1 MNKYWLG
8 PVIGAVIGYFTNYI
22 AVKMLFHPRH
32 EVKVFGHALPFTPGA
47 IPKEKNRIAKTI
59 GKIVADELLTE
70 QDLIGRCLNPEL
82 EQKIIQKLMQRLD
95 QTLESYGIQI
105 LKDEQKYHQLVQMT
119 EEKAVDKIMAVINE
133 LDLEKILMEQCM
145 EVIDQ
150 KIGDNPMLR
159 LMSGSVV
166 AGLSAP
172 LTQQIS
178 TFLNGRGKE
187 IIAEKLRL
195 QWEEWEQDSPLELAE
210 QMGFSQDQLE
220 HKLQET
226 YESMV
231 AQVIPLLLDK
241 LNIQGIV
248 EEKIASMSNEELEKL
263 VLTAMKKELS
273 LIVNLGA
280 VIGFVL
286 GCVQLLI

>member
-1 MNKYWLG
+1 M
-8 PVIGAVIGYFTNYI
+8 
-22 AVKMLFHPRH
+22 
-32 EVKVFGHALPFTPGA
+32 
-47 IPKEKNRIAKTI
+47 
-59 GKIVADELLTE
+59 TE
-70 QDLIGRCLNPEL
+70 QDLIDRCLNPEL

-195 QWEEWEQDSPLELAE
+195 QWEEWEQDSPLELAG

>member
-1 MNKYWLG
+1 
-8 PVIGAVIGYFTNYI
+8 
-22 AVKMLFHPRH
+22 
-32 EVKVFGHALPFTPGA
+32 
-47 IPKEKNRIAKTI
+47 
-59 GKIVADELLTE
+59 
-70 QDLIGRCLNPEL
+70 
-82 EQKIIQKLMQRLD
+82 
-95 QTLESYGIQI
+95 
-105 LKDEQKYHQLVQMT
+105 
-119 EEKAVDKIMAVINE
+119 MAVINE

-195 QWEEWEQDSPLELAE
+195 QWEEWEQDSPLKLAE

-241 LNIQGIV
+241 LN
-248 EEKIASMSNEELEKL
+248 LYH
-263 VLTAMKKELS
+263 T
-273 LIVNLGA
+273 
-280 VIGFVL
+280 
-286 GCVQLLI
+286 

>member
-1 MNKYWLG
+1 
-8 PVIGAVIGYFTNYI
+8 
-22 AVKMLFHPRH
+22 
-32 EVKVFGHALPFTPGA
+32 
-47 IPKEKNRIAKTI
+47 
-59 GKIVADELLTE
+59 
-70 QDLIGRCLNPEL
+70 
-82 EQKIIQKLMQRLD
+82 
-95 QTLESYGIQI
+95 
-105 LKDEQKYHQLVQMT
+105 MT

-226 YESMV
+226 YKSMV

>member
-70 QDLIGRCLNPEL
+70 QDLIDRCLNPEL

-195 QWEEWEQDSPLELAE
+195 QWEEWEQDSPLELAG

>member
-32 EVKVFGHALPFTPGA
+32 EVKVFGHVLPFTTGA

-59 GKIVADELLTE
+59 GQIVADELLTE
-70 QDLIGRCLNPEL
+70 QDLIDRCLNPEL

>member
-1 MNKYWLG
+1 
-8 PVIGAVIGYFTNYI
+8 
-22 AVKMLFHPRH
+22 
-32 EVKVFGHALPFTPGA
+32 
-47 IPKEKNRIAKTI
+47 
-59 GKIVADELLTE
+59 
-70 QDLIGRCLNPEL
+70 
-82 EQKIIQKLMQRLD
+82 
-95 QTLESYGIQI
+95 
-105 LKDEQKYHQLVQMT
+105 
-119 EEKAVDKIMAVINE
+119 
-133 LDLEKILMEQCM
+133 
-145 EVIDQ
+145 
-150 KIGDNPMLR
+150 
-159 LMSGSVV
+159 
-166 AGLSAP
+166 
-172 LTQQIS
+172 
-178 TFLNGRGKE
+178 
-187 IIAEKLRL
+187 
-195 QWEEWEQDSPLELAE
+195 
-210 QMGFSQDQLE
+210 MGFSQNQLE

>member
-1 MNKYWLG
+1 
-8 PVIGAVIGYFTNYI
+8 
-22 AVKMLFHPRH
+22 
-32 EVKVFGHALPFTPGA
+32 
-47 IPKEKNRIAKTI
+47 
-59 GKIVADELLTE
+59 
-70 QDLIGRCLNPEL
+70 
-82 EQKIIQKLMQRLD
+82 
-95 QTLESYGIQI
+95 
-105 LKDEQKYHQLVQMT
+105 
-119 EEKAVDKIMAVINE
+119 
-133 LDLEKILMEQCM
+133 MEQCM

-178 TFLNGRGKE
+178 IFLNGRGKE

-231 AQVIPLLLDK
+231 AQVIPLL
-241 LNIQGIV
+241 V

>member
-1 MNKYWLG
+1 
-8 PVIGAVIGYFTNYI
+8 
-22 AVKMLFHPRH
+22 
-32 EVKVFGHALPFTPGA
+32 
-47 IPKEKNRIAKTI
+47 
-59 GKIVADELLTE
+59 
-70 QDLIGRCLNPEL
+70 
-82 EQKIIQKLMQRLD
+82 
-95 QTLESYGIQI
+95 
-105 LKDEQKYHQLVQMT
+105 
-119 EEKAVDKIMAVINE
+119 MAVINE

>member
-1 MNKYWLG
+1 
-8 PVIGAVIGYFTNYI
+8 
-22 AVKMLFHPRH
+22 
-32 EVKVFGHALPFTPGA
+32 
-47 IPKEKNRIAKTI
+47 
-59 GKIVADELLTE
+59 
-70 QDLIGRCLNPEL
+70 
-82 EQKIIQKLMQRLD
+82 
-95 QTLESYGIQI
+95 
-105 LKDEQKYHQLVQMT
+105 
-119 EEKAVDKIMAVINE
+119 
-133 LDLEKILMEQCM
+133 MEQCM

-220 HKLQET
+220 HKLQEA

>member
-1 MNKYWLG
+1 
-8 PVIGAVIGYFTNYI
+8 
-22 AVKMLFHPRH
+22 
-32 EVKVFGHALPFTPGA
+32 
-47 IPKEKNRIAKTI
+47 
-59 GKIVADELLTE
+59 
-70 QDLIGRCLNPEL
+70 
-82 EQKIIQKLMQRLD
+82 
-95 QTLESYGIQI
+95 
-105 LKDEQKYHQLVQMT
+105 MT

>member
-1 MNKYWLG
+1 
-8 PVIGAVIGYFTNYI
+8 
-22 AVKMLFHPRH
+22 
-32 EVKVFGHALPFTPGA
+32 
-47 IPKEKNRIAKTI
+47 
-59 GKIVADELLTE
+59 
-70 QDLIGRCLNPEL
+70 
-82 EQKIIQKLMQRLD
+82 
-95 QTLESYGIQI
+95 
-105 LKDEQKYHQLVQMT
+105 
-119 EEKAVDKIMAVINE
+119 MAVINE

-220 HKLQET
+220 HKLQEA

>member
-1 MNKYWLG
+1 
-8 PVIGAVIGYFTNYI
+8 
-22 AVKMLFHPRH
+22 
-32 EVKVFGHALPFTPGA
+32 
-47 IPKEKNRIAKTI
+47 
-59 GKIVADELLTE
+59 
-70 QDLIGRCLNPEL
+70 
-82 EQKIIQKLMQRLD
+82 
-95 QTLESYGIQI
+95 
-105 LKDEQKYHQLVQMT
+105 
-119 EEKAVDKIMAVINE
+119 MAFINE

>member
-1 MNKYWLG
+1 
-8 PVIGAVIGYFTNYI
+8 
-22 AVKMLFHPRH
+22 
-32 EVKVFGHALPFTPGA
+32 
-47 IPKEKNRIAKTI
+47 
-59 GKIVADELLTE
+59 
-70 QDLIGRCLNPEL
+70 
-82 EQKIIQKLMQRLD
+82 
-95 QTLESYGIQI
+95 
-105 LKDEQKYHQLVQMT
+105 
-119 EEKAVDKIMAVINE
+119 
-133 LDLEKILMEQCM
+133 
-145 EVIDQ
+145 
-150 KIGDNPMLR
+150 MLR

>member
-1 MNKYWLG
+1 MK
-8 PVIGAVIGYFTNYI
+8 
-22 AVKMLFHPRH
+22 
-32 EVKVFGHALPFTPGA
+32 
-47 IPKEKNRIAKTI
+47 
-59 GKIVADELLTE
+59 LLTE
-70 QDLIGRCLNPEL
+70 QDLIDRCLNPEL

-178 TFLNGRGKE
+178 TIFKWPRKRNYCGKITFTMGRMGTGQSFRISEANG
-187 IIAEKLRL
+187 L
-195 QWEEWEQDSPLELAE
+195 LAR
-210 QMGFSQDQLE
+210 SIR
-220 HKLQET
+220 T
-226 YESMV
+226 
-231 AQVIPLLLDK
+231 
-241 LNIQGIV
+241 
-248 EEKIASMSNEELEKL
+248 
-263 VLTAMKKELS
+263 
-273 LIVNLGA
+273 
-280 VIGFVL
+280 
-286 GCVQLLI
+286 

>member
-32 EVKVFGHALPFTPGA
+32 EVKVFGHVLPFTPGA

-59 GKIVADELLTE
+59 GQIVADELLTE
-70 QDLIGRCLNPEL
+70 QDLIDRCLNPEL

-119 EEKAVDKIMAVINE
+119 QAKAVDKIMAVINE

-210 QMGFSQDQLE
+210 QMGFSQDRLE

>member
-1 MNKYWLG
+1 
-8 PVIGAVIGYFTNYI
+8 
-22 AVKMLFHPRH
+22 
-32 EVKVFGHALPFTPGA
+32 
-47 IPKEKNRIAKTI
+47 
-59 GKIVADELLTE
+59 
-70 QDLIGRCLNPEL
+70 
-82 EQKIIQKLMQRLD
+82 
-95 QTLESYGIQI
+95 
-105 LKDEQKYHQLVQMT
+105 
-119 EEKAVDKIMAVINE
+119 
-133 LDLEKILMEQCM
+133 M

-195 QWEEWEQDSPLELAE
+195 QWEEWEQDSPLELAG